1 MGHDEFEFAN
11 DIKAAQQVRAPSLAW
26 LMLLIIFVIIFA
38 GLYWAQWAVLDEVTT
53 GSGRVI
59 PSSQMQVVQTLEGGI
74 VGKILISE
82 GDTVEKN
89 QIIMQID
96 DTGFASRL
104 GEIMQ
109 RRWARK
115 AEVTRLEAEAT
126 GTETLSLDPELV
138 KQAPQS
144 VLSEQQSF
152 RARRARLDDEISVL
166 KQQLLQR
173 RSELIELRAREAKLT
188 ATQKP
193 LQREL
198 ALTKE
203 LYSKDVIPEVELLRL
218 QRQAIELNGDIKIIR
233 ASIPRLEASIQEA
246 KNRVNTAQATFRS
259 QALER
264 LSIARAELAVVE
276 ESIKAAQDRVV
287 RTSLKAPVR
296 GIVNKLNVNTIGAV
310 IQPGKDIIEIVP
322 LDDTLLIEAR
332 IRPQDV
338 AFITKGQ
345 AANVKLTAYD
355 YSIYGGL
362 KGKVERISAN
372 TITDERSETFY
383 RVIIRTKNINLTK
396 GSEKLPIIPG
406 MVATV
411 DILTGKKTVLQ
422 YLLKPVKRIRNEAF
436 RER

>member
-1 MGHDEFEFAN
+1 MGQDEFEFAN

-26 LMLLIIFVIIFA
+26 LMLLIIFIIIFT
-38 GLYWAQWAVLDEVTT
+38 GLYWAQQAVLDEVTT

-59 PSSQMQVVQTLEGGI
+59 PSSKMQVVQTLEGGI
-74 VGKILISE
+74 VGKILINE

-89 QIIMQID
+89 QILMQID

-115 AEVTRLEAEAT
+115 AEVIRLEAEAK
-126 GTETLSLDPELV
+126 GMNRLILDPELV

-144 VLSEQQSF
+144 VLSEQESF
-152 RARRARLDDEISVL
+152 RARRAKLGDEISVL

-173 RSELIELRAREAKLT
+173 RSELNELRTREAKLT
-188 ATQKP
+188 TTQKP

-246 KNRVNTAQATFRS
+246 ENRVKTAHATFRS

-287 RTSLKAPVR
+287 RTSLRAPVR
-296 GIVNKLNVNTIGAV
+296 GIVNKLNVTTIGAV
-310 IQPGKDIIEIVP
+310 IQPGKEIVEIVP

-411 DILTGKKTVLQ
+411 DILTGKKSVLE
-422 YLLKPVKRIRNEAF
+422 YLLIPVKRMRNEAF